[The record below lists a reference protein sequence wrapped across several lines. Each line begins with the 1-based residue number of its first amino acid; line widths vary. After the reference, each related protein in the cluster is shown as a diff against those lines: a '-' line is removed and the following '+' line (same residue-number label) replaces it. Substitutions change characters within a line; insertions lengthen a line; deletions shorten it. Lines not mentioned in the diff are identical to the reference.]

1 MPRSSSRPTIKK
13 VASAAGVSTQTVSRV
28 INGEASV
35 RDALEVMVAE
45 AVNHLPVVDSR
56 GHLVGICT
64 RTDMLRATGSEH

>member
-1 MPRSSSRPTIKK
+1 VVD
-13 VASAAGVSTQTVSRV
+13 VASTDVVIVSP
-28 INGEASV
+28 EASV

-45 AVNHLPVVDSR
+45 DVNHLPVVDSR